1 MKNLNRRLS
10 TIGKSLAL
18 TGALTFAGSIFAAD
32 NLIPRIPAD
41 KLSPQ
46 YQVLNNI
53 EYEQIVVKFKEFTGV
68 RLDNLYLTSIA
79 TNPEMPAMF
88 NLDWSAFNTQLQ
100 TIQNTISLNGTNLSS
115 LYFMGEEA
123 LTQLKQ
129 LGEQKSGKQ
138 LADLS
143 LYFKLPIPSL
153 FTASQTQLFIDT
165 LNSYETI
172 EIAYAAPKA
181 TAAAITPNFQDYDVE
196 NNGYQGYLDAPT
208 ADDDAE
214 FDGINA
220 KYAWNFSG
228 GHGEGINVMDVEGGW
243 NTDHED
249 FPNVYQYIGSEYS
262 SSWVPH
268 GTAVVGVI
276 AGANNGL
283 GVTGIASQV
292 NLGVSSIS
300 QGTSS
305 AIASAA
311 ASVGE
316 GGIVLIEVHKN
327 GPTLQ
332 ESCGCNDSQC
342 NYIAV
347 EYWQAE
353 YDAIA
358 TATANGVI
366 VVEAAGNGSAD
377 LDNAIYEGKF
387 DRSVRDSGAILV
399 GGGSSKSRSPMC
411 WTNYG
416 SRVDVQGWGENVTT
430 LGYGGLYKNPN
441 DTANNDYWYTG
452 TFSGTS
458 SASPIIVGAAAS
470 IQGIAQNIYNETL
483 TPAEMRNLLAST
495 GTAQTIETSKKIGPL
510 PDLAKAITQLDSI
523 LNFQCEEFVAT
534 NTEHETASRAYSTTE
549 TTGETCIGLYCWGGI
564 TTTTWYA
571 QGSADNLGTSGS
583 TTTTLHEVSSGIFAE
598 GVCPGPDLTAPVIT
612 LLGDNPATIY
622 QGTGFTDP
630 GATAEDNID
639 GDITANIVVSGSV
652 DANTIGSYELTY
664 TATDAAGNDATAV
677 RTVEVIEIP
686 ACQDYTDTVSGHE
699 GAGNAYSVTETT
711 GETCFGTF
719 CWGGITTTTWYAQGS
734 DENLG
739 TVGSAIVTL
748 RTSDNGYITGSCP
761 TDPTPPVIES
771 YAVSSLSYNQ
781 AVVTGVASDADG
793 DIDRITLDIGTAT
806 DIVCEGTTNFTCT
819 LDYTVEN
826 IEVGIALG
834 VSLTAFDSRDAA
846 SNVEQFTITRPEQQ
860 PSAPPVI
867 SDLDYTVNGQSM
879 VVTANVTDAD
889 NDLLLVRLM
898 YSDQIGELDCTN
910 TGGDLYTCDLA
921 SNPVGI
927 YNFKVYAIDNEGNT
941 AETAPF
947 TVEFTDSQANVC
959 VTSTN
964 YDHVEAGRAYVGG
977 LSNLYAYATG
987 SDEDLGLYGSIY
999 YSITTSLEE
1008 TSTGVWNLVASCN

>member
-1 MKNLNRRLS
+1 MEYTEIIYTMKKLNRRFS
-10 TIGKSLAL
+10 TLGKTLAL
-18 TGALTFAGSIFAAD
+18 TGALAFAGSTFATD

-41 KLSPQ
+41 KLSSQ
-46 YQVLNNI
+46 FQVFSNI
-53 EYEQIVVKFKEFTGV
+53 EYKQIIVKFKETTGI
-68 RLDNLYLTSIA
+68 RLGSMGLTSIVS
-79 TNPEMPAMF
+79 NPEMPASM
-88 NLDWSAFNTQLQ
+88 NLDWSAFNTQLES
-100 TIQNTISLNGTNLSS
+100 IQNTIASNGINLSS
-115 LYFMGEEA
+115 LYTMGEEA
-123 LTQLKQ
+123 LLDLKEQ
-129 LGEQKSGKQ
+129 GELKSGKQ
-138 LADLS
+138 LADLN
-143 LYFKLPIPSL
+143 LYFKLPIPS
-153 FTASQTQLFIDT
+153 FFDASQTQSFIDS
-165 LNSYETI
+165 LNAFDTI
-172 EIAYAAPKA
+172 EIAYAEPEA

-208 ADDDAE
+208 ADDDNE
-214 FDGINA
+214 YDGINA

-228 GHGEGINVMDVEGGW
+228 GHGEGVNVMDVEGGW

-249 FPNVYQYIGSEYS
+249 FPTVYEYIGTEYS
-262 SSWVPH
+262 SGWIPH

-276 AGANNGL
+276 AGADNGF
-283 GVTGIASQV
+283 GITGIANQV

-300 QGTSS
+300 QGTST
-305 AIASAA
+305 AITTAA

-332 ESCGCNDSQC
+332 ETCGCNDSQC

-377 LDNAIYEGKF
+377 LDDAIYEGKF

-416 SRVDVQGWGENVTT
+416 SRVDVQGWGENVAT
-430 LGYGGLYKNPN
+430 LGYGGLYKNPD

-458 SASPIIVGAAAS
+458 SASPVIVGAAAS
-470 IQGIAQNIYNETL
+470 LQGISQNVYGKTL
-483 TPAEMRNLLAST
+483 TPVEMRTILATT
-495 GTAQTIETSKKIGPL
+495 GTAQTIETSKNIGPL
-510 PDLAKAITQLDSI
+510 PDLQKAIAELEKSD
-523 LNFQCEEFVAT
+523 NFQCEEFIAT
-534 NTEHETASRAYSTTE
+534 NTEHEIAARAYSTTE
-549 TTGETCIGLYCWGGI
+549 TTGETCMGLYCWGGT

-571 QGSADNLGTSGS
+571 QGSDADLGTSGS
-583 TTTTLHEVSSGIFAE
+583 TTTTLHESSNGIFEE

-612 LLGDNPATIY
+612 LLGDNPVTVY
-622 QGTGFTDP
+622 QGATFTDA

-639 GDITANIVVSGSV
+639 GDITTNIIVTGSV
-652 DANTIGSYELTY
+652 DTDTIGTYELTY
-664 TATDAAGNDATAV
+664 TVTDAAGNESSV
-677 RTVEVIEIP
+677 IRTVEVVELP
-686 ACQDYTDTVSGHE
+686 ACQEFTDTVTNHE
-699 GAGNAYSVTETT
+699 SASRAHSITETT
-711 GETCFGTF
+711 GETCYGTF
-719 CWGGITTTTWYAQGS
+719 CWGGVTTTTWYAQGS

-739 TVGSAIVTL
+739 TNGSATVTL
-748 RTSDNGYITGSCP
+748 ITSENGYITGTCP
-761 TDPTPPVIES
+761 VGPV
-771 YAVSSLSYNQ
+771 
-781 AVVTGVASDADG
+781 
-793 DIDRITLDIGTAT
+793 
-806 DIVCEGTTNFTCT
+806 
-819 LDYTVEN
+819 
-826 IEVGIALG
+826 
-834 VSLTAFDSRDAA
+834 
-846 SNVEQFTITRPEQQ
+846 
-860 PSAPPVI
+860 PPVI

-879 VVTANVTDAD
+879 VVTANVTDAN

-910 TGGDLYTCDLA
+910 TGGDQYTCDLA

-927 YNFKVYAIDNEGNT
+927 YNFKVYAIDSEGNT

-959 VTSTN
+959 VTATN

-987 SDEDLGLYGSIY
+987 SDEDLGLYGSVY

-1008 TSTGVWNLVASCN
+1008 TSTGVWNLVTSCN